1 MSAISG
7 VGFIVSVLLFA
18 GPLYAQE
25 DAAPAD
31 SLPQADLRKVPASY
45 IKTISGKADQY
56 YNQLTTKTEK
66 TLAKLANWETK
77 IKNILEKTSPETANR
92 LFANADLTFAGMLKR
107 YREGKAAADQ
117 YREQYN
123 EYRDKLTS
131 TVKYL
136 DEKKDQLHSSVI
148 KPLQDAKTK
157 TDRLNAQLKNTE
169 AVQQF
174 IKERKKQ
181 LMQQALQHIGKS
193 KALQKINKDSYY
205 YFETLRNY
213 KTLFSEP
220 KRAEELA
227 LKLLHKIRGFDDFL
241 RRNSMLASLF
251 RMPGNASDPAYQA
264 SLAGLQTRAQVNAL
278 IQQQVA
284 AGGANA
290 REQLQQNLQAA
301 QGQLNELKNKI
312 LKAGGGSSDADMPE
326 GFKPNNQKTKT
337 FLQRLEYGTN
347 IQTQRGNSFLPNQAD
362 LALSVGY
369 KLNDKSIIGVGASY
383 KLGLGRGLNA
393 IRFTSEGMGLR
404 SFVDWKIKGSFWLS
418 GGFEMNYKPVLRNFV
433 FSSPAGGG
441 REGVAWQQSGL
452 IGLSKSVAV
461 KSKFFKKTR
470 LSLYWDFL
478 SAQQIPETQALVFRI
493 GYNF

>member
-1 MSAISG
+1 MQPRLIILLILISRSIF
-7 VGFIVSVLLFA
+7 VAAQSPVPTVDSMQVNLA
-18 GPLYAQE
+18 GLSPVYLH
-25 DAAPAD
+25 
-31 SLPQADLRKVPASY
+31 
-45 IKTISGKADQY
+45 
-56 YNQLTTKTEK
+56 QLTERSEKYYQAITSKTEK
-66 TLAKLANWETK
+66 TLERLAKWEGK
-77 IKNILEKTSPETANR
+77 IKTILDKASPQTAQR
-92 LFANADLTFAGMLKR
+92 LFANPEQTFAGMLRKF
-107 YREGKAAADQ
+107 REGKATADH
-117 YREQYN
+117 YRAQYN
-123 EYRDKLTS
+123 EYSDKVT
-131 TVKYL
+131 TTIKYL
-136 DEKKDQLHSSVI
+136 NEKKSSLDSQII
-148 KPLQDAKTK
+148 KPLSKAKETNSK
-157 TDRLNAQLKNTE
+157 LNEQLKNSE
-169 AVQQF
+169 AVSQF
-174 IKERKKQ
+174 IRERKKQ
-181 LMQQALQHIGKS
+181 LVQQALQHIGKS

-251 RMPGNASDPAYQA
+251 RSADPSPLGGVGGA

-312 LKAGGGSSDADMPE
+312 LKAGGGSSDADIPE

-369 KLNDKSIIGVGASY
+369 KLNDKSIIGLAASY

-404 SFVDWKIKGSFWLS
+404 SFIDWKIKGSFWLS
-418 GGFEMNYKPVLRNFV
+418 GGFEMNYRASFASFEQLQAL
-433 FSSPAGGG
+433 SS
-441 REGVAWQQSGL
+441 WQQSGL
-452 IGLSKSVAV
+452 LGLSKSIPV
-461 KSKFFKKTR
+461 KTKFFKKTR

-478 SAQQIPETQALVFRI
+478 SAQQIPQTQPLVFRI